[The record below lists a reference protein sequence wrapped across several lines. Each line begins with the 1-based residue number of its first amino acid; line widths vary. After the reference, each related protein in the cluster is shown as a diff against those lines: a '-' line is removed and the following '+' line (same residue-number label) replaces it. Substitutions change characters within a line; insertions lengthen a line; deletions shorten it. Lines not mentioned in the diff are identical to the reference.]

1 MGTQHGVS
9 AASWEGAMEE
19 ASWWVLL
26 LELEAGSMGPKGDS
40 EPPPRT
46 LQKNPDV
53 PSCDCPF
60 P

>member
-9 AASWEGAMEE
+9 AASWEGAMEVF
-19 ASWWVLL
+19 WWVLL
-26 LELEAGSMGPKGDS
+26 LELEAGSMGPIGDS
-40 EPPPRT
+40 ETPLMT
-46 LQKNPDV
+46 LQENPFV